1 MNIDAYSFGSITI
14 DGKTY
19 RSDLII
25 YPDKIDQKWWRKSGH
40 LLQMVDLRQIT
51 GYKPEILI
59 IGTGASELMRIDPEV
74 ENSSPATSTIIS
86 VARNCAP
93 TARGI
98 AKITITSKDLC
109 KIFLNPSL

>member
-25 YPDKIDQKWWRKSGH
+25 YPDKIDHKWWRKSGH

-51 GYKPEILI
+51 GYKPEILV

-74 ENSSPATSTIIS
+74 EKEMRSLNIKLI
-86 VARNCAP
+86 VKK
-93 TARGI
+93 TAE
-98 AKITITSKDLC
+98 AVKKYNKLAEKDRAVCVLHLTC
-109 KIFLNPSL
+109 

>member
-1 MNIDAYSFGSITI
+1 MNIDAYSFGSVTI

-74 ENSSPATSTIIS
+74 EKEMRSLNIKLIVKETAEA
-86 VARNCAP
+86 VKKYNKLADKDRAVCALHL
-93 TARGI
+93 T
-98 AKITITSKDLC
+98 C
-109 KIFLNPSL
+109 